1 MNWKKLINPKGTN
14 IWVLASVL
22 GWNVLWALLTLF
34 ITYTLLSGE
43 EQILTI
49 HQTGMMFSFFF
60 GAFAGS
66 WVGGKVAAD
75 NRGPTYGVI
84 GSLGGVVPVVSALV
98 PAGGMFGILAAI
110 VTIAGGLNG
119 GILSVRPTPR
129 D

>member
-1 MNWKKLINPKGTN
+1 MNWKKLIDPKGSN
-14 IWVLASVL
+14 IWVLASVV

-34 ITYTLLSGE
+34 ITYTLLSGA

-60 GAFAGS
+60 GSFAGG
-66 WVGGKVAAD
+66 WIGGKVAAD

-84 GSLGGVVPVVSALV
+84 GSLGSVIPVVATLV
-98 PAGGMFGILAAI
+98 PAGGVFGILAAI
-110 VTIAGGLNG
+110 VAIAGGLNG